1 MTVEKVKSFI
11 VGQLEAYGPINTE
24 DLDNYNF
31 IDNGHIDS
39 LGVMKFMI
47 ALEAEFDVKFSD
59 SELLSDDFRSI
70 GLLAKLIT
78 NKLSK

>member
-1 MTVEKVKSFI
+1 MTVEQIKTFI
-11 VGQLEAYGPINTE
+11 VEQLEAYGPINSN
-24 DLDNYNF
+24 DLNNYNF

-47 ALEAEFDVKFSD
+47 SLEAEFDIKFSD
-59 SELLSDDFRSI
+59 TELLSDDFRSI
-70 GLLAKLIT
+70 GLLTMLIY